1 MVRTVIM
8 RRAKRGRSCVR
19 HESKGSDFDV
29 VFLIIPQAATT
40 LSREMIYTG
49 LTRFRTRLV
58 LMIEKDV
65 TPLLNLRNPAASDTE
80 RRNTQMFK
88 LALRPDVLGA
98 FHPE

>member
-1 MVRTVIM
+1 MSYRYFRNQANEDLELAYALTVHK
-8 RRAKRGRSCVR
+8 AQ
-19 HESKGSDFDV
+19 GSDFDV

-65 TPLLNLRNPAASDTE
+65 APLLNLRNPAASDTE
-80 RRNTQMFK
+80 PPQH
-88 LALRPDVLGA
+88 ADV
-98 FHPE
+98 